1 MPLQKIVLKPG
12 LNRERTSY
20 ANEGGWYDGDKIRFR
35 QGYPE
40 KIGGW
45 SPISTSSFLGI
56 CRSLFRW
63 LTLGAANYIGLGTNL
78 KFYVE
83 NGAQY
88 YDITPIRETTA
99 AGDVTF
105 AAVDGS
111 ATITATDSSHGAV
124 VGDFVTFSGA
134 VSLGGD
140 ITADVLNQ
148 EYQIVSVPSSS
159 TYTFTAKD
167 ATTGAEVLAN
177 ASDTGNGGASVVGA
191 YQLNVGASYAI
202 PLSGWSAGGW
212 GSGGWGVG
220 VSTENGLRLWSQSNF
235 GEDLIFGPR
244 GGGIYYWD
252 SSAGTSTRG
261 VNLTTLVGASGVPTV
276 QNYIL
281 VSDVSRFVFCFGCND
296 IGGSTQDPMLIRW
309 SDQENAAEW
318 TPSATNQSGSLRL
331 SRGTG
336 IVTAAQARQEILVWT
351 DASVYS
357 LQYLGGTEAWGA
369 QLVGDN
375 ISIASQNAVAYA
387 NGVAYWMGRDKF
399 YSYAG
404 TTQTL
409 PCDVRRFVFEDFNT
423 LQYSQVFAGTNESY
437 HEIWWF
443 YCTAGSTIVDR
454 YVVFNH
460 REEIWYYGT
469 LSRTAWLDVGIQ
481 DYPIAATYENN
492 LVNHE
497 YGVDGNITGTPEP
510 INAYV
515 TSTEFDIDDGDHFS
529 FVWRILPDIT
539 FTGSTAA
546 SPSALMTLTPMSN
559 TGSGY
564 NNPAS
569 VGGVNSG
576 TVARSTTVPVEAF
589 TQQLNVRI
597 RGRQL
602 VMQLESND
610 LGVTWQL
617 GAPRIDLRPDGRR

>member
-1 MPLQKIVLKPG
+1 
-12 LNRERTSY
+12 
-20 ANEGGWYDGDKIRFR
+20 
-35 QGYPE
+35 
-40 KIGGW
+40 
-45 SPISTSSFLGI
+45 
-56 CRSLFRW
+56 
-63 LTLGAANYIGLGTNL
+63 LGAANYIGLGTNL